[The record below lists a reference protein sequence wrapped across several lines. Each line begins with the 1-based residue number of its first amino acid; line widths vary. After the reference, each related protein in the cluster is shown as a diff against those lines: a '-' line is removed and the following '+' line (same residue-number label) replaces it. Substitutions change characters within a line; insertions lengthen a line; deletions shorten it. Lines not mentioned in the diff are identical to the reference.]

1 MRVKVCGMTSVE
13 EVEAIAT
20 AGASFAGFIFYSK
33 SPRYAFRQLSMKE
46 IKRIQSINKVG
57 VFVNA
62 DFQDIMHIVD
72 ECRLQ
77 MVQLHGDE
85 SPKFCERI
93 ADYIS
98 VIKAIRV
105 QPDDNVDWRISP
117 YQEVCDH
124 FLFDTAGAGYG
135 GTGKKFDWS
144 TLNRA
149 EVNKPY
155 FLSGGIQ
162 PNDIDLLTNY
172 MQQPVAKNLF
182 SFDINSGFELAPGVK
197 NIPVVSS
204 FIQQVQP
211 ITYSK

>member
-1 MRVKVCGMTSVE
+1 MTSVE
-13 EVEAIAT
+13 EVEAIAA

-33 SPRYAFRQLSMKE
+33 SPRYAFRQLSMRE

-98 VIKAIRV
+98 VVKAIRL
-105 QPDDNVDWRISP
+105 QPEDHVEWRLAP
-117 YQEVCDH
+117 YEDVCDH
-124 FLFDTAGAGYG
+124 YLFDTAGAGYG

-144 TLNRA
+144 TLHKA
-149 EVNKPY
+149 EINKPY

-162 PNDIDLLTNY
+162 PNDVELLSNFTK
-172 MQQPVAKNLF
+172 QSVARNLF
-182 SFDINSGFELAPGVK
+182 AFDINSGFELSPGVK
-197 NIPVVSS
+197 NIPIIRS
-204 FIQQVQP
+204 FIQEVQP
-211 ITYSK
+211 ITYTK